1 MPRIR
6 PEGNLPTMKIL
17 HLDSSVTGEKSV
29 SRPLSLAAADKLK
42 SANPGAEYTYRDLTK
57 NTLRHYTAV
66 LRLHGENLEQV
77 TPEQKAEMETGEE
90 ILSEFLASDVVVIGA
105 PMYNFSVPS
114 QLKAWID
121 LVCVAGKTFSY
132 GANGPQG
139 LCGGKKVVILSSRG
153 GAYGPGSPFEPF
165 DHQQKYLRDVFTFL
179 GVTDVTII
187 TAEGVAQGPE
197 KAAAAVSA
205 AKEKIA
211 QLA

>member
-1 MPRIR
+1 
-6 PEGNLPTMKIL
+6 MKIL

-29 SRPLSLAAADKLK
+29 SRPLTQVAAEKLK
-42 SANPGAEYTYRDLTK
+42 TLHPGAEYVYRDLVK

-66 LRLHGENLEQV
+66 LRLYGDALDQV
-77 TPEQKAEMETGEE
+77 TPEQKAEIQTGEE
-90 ILSEFLASDVVVIGA
+90 ILSEFLSADVILIGA

-121 LVCVAGKTFSY
+121 LICVAGKTFSY

-139 LCGGKKVVILSSRG
+139 LCGGKKVVVISSRG
-153 GAYGPGSPFEPF
+153 GGYGPGSPFEPF
-165 DHQQKYLRDVFTFL
+165 DHQEKYLRDVFTFL
-179 GVTDVTII
+179 GVKDITVI

-197 KAAAAVSA
+197 KTAAAVESA
-205 AKEKIA
+205 KAKIA